1 MSKRS
6 FMATVADLR
15 NGRTQDELTNQLSE
29 VIAAVEATGK
39 KGTITLTIN
48 VSPAAKNS
56 TLLKIEDTIVAKAP
70 TSDRA
75 PTLMFV
81 DGDHNLS
88 LNDPTAENR
97 GPLKSVDDTRGPLKE
112 VSNG

>member
-1 MSKRS
+1 
-6 FMATVADLR
+6 MATVADLR

-39 KGTITLTIN
+39 KGSLTFTIN
-48 VSPAAKNS
+48 VAPAAKNS

-70 TSDRA
+70 TGDRS

-81 DGDHNLS
+81 DDDHNLS
-88 LNDPTAENR
+88 LNDPSAEQAR
-97 GPLKSVDDTRGPLKE
+97 GNLRDVSAGEPRALKE